1 MLRLALSTL
10 AARKGGTFG
19 AFAAVTLAVVLVASC
34 GILLESSLRAP
45 IPVDRLAAAA
55 VVVEGASTL
64 QPQDGQGSVSL
75 VLPEQTRAPDTVARR
90 LEAIRGVRR
99 AIADHTFAAEVVDE
113 RGHLLTDADV
123 GHGWSSA
130 ALTPLR
136 LKSGHR
142 PTRAAD
148 IVVDAAASGATL
160 GERLRVDTTA
170 GRRTFTVVGI

>member
-34 GILLESSLRAP
+34 GVLLESSLRAP
-45 IPVDRLAAAA
+45 IPAHRLAAAA
-55 VVVEGASTL
+55 VVVEADSTL

-75 VLPEQTRAPDTVARR
+75 VLPEQTRVPDTLRRR
-90 LEAIRGVRR
+90 LEGIPGVRR
-99 AIADHTFAAEVVDE
+99 AIADRTFAAEVVDE
-113 RGHLLTDADV
+113 HDRVLADADE

-136 LKSGHR
+136 LSSG
-142 PTRAAD
+142 
-148 IVVDAAASGATL
+148 
-160 GERLRVDTTA
+160 
-170 GRRTFTVVGI
+170 